1 MIQGAPALDLV
12 YVRHTLKGTFTLDT
26 REIRAQL
33 GPEVSL
39 SEPEIAL
46 WIRDYIREQEQE
58 IT

>member
-1 MIQGAPALDLV
+1 MDLV